1 MILSKR
7 ERIVVVLTLAAL
19 SILVLDRYVL
29 SPFLASYSA
38 AGARREKLW
47 VELRQAENLLARRR
61 RIDPR
66 WREMLSGSLKR
77 DPAEAESQMFHAL
90 LDWSEQAGLKLSLRP
105 ERSAEKTDLREI
117 TFHITTDGSMKSV
130 LQFLW
135 RLKTADIPT
144 KLESVRLRSRKDGI
158 DDLELQLRVSTLYL
172 AAPSASPQAGD
183 RVVSKGGVR

>member
-19 SILVLDRYVL
+19 SILVLDNYVL

-38 AGARREKLW
+38 AGARREKLR
-47 VELRQAENLLARRR
+47 VELRQAENLLAHRR

>member
-19 SILVLDRYVL
+19 SILVLDNYVL

-38 AGARREKLW
+38 AGARREKLRG
-47 VELRQAENLLARRR
+47 ELRQAENLLARRR
-61 RIDPR
+61 RIDSR